1 MEERV
6 ISVQEDIWL
15 DLSIGE
21 ELEDTLNPDSI
32 KPIIEQIYPF
42 PA

>member
-1 MEERV
+1 MEERFV
-6 ISVQEDIWL
+6 SVQEDMRL

-21 ELEDTLNPDSI
+21 ELEDTFNPDSI